1 VRRDRTSGNERLHL
15 NPHLAAVA
23 ALAAGFILAPL
34 GMLAQERPLVTI
46 EQDCR
51 AFAIAPDNRI
61 VYAVPRM
68 KRMKKLIIE
77 RDEIWIASPK
87 GGQKQIVDVNKFMP
101 VPPPSSYMVD
111 SLAWSPDG
119 QRIAVNMTT
128 QKPASVDEP
137 ASGGKSVALVDDKG
151 GEIKVQGLSTRFIEN
166 ASHATWLADGATVVY
181 TTPTRP
187 YQIFRVNPAKG
198 GAKALFEGSTFVAV
212 AWDAERNQA
221 FAVSENLSIHGRQT
235 LVQLDLVH
243 ETVKEIA
250 RVDAYQGE
258 LIVSPSGKKIAYF
271 SDGDVLQVIEL
282 ADPSRP
288 VHRPAGV
295 GEIAWGPDEKRVL
308 LKRGPD
314 EESGDIVWVGIY
326 DGSFVPALHGLR
338 YHAFEIAPD
347 GESIAVTDPGKNVL
361 KLYPLR

>member
-1 VRRDRTSGNERLHL
+1 MTRDRTAGNERLRVNRHFAA
-15 NPHLAAVA
+15 AAV
-23 ALAAGFILAPL
+23 LAAGFLLAPL
-34 GMLAQERPLVTI
+34 AMPAQEKPLVTI
-46 EQDCR
+46 EEDCR

-68 KRMKKLIIE
+68 KRAKKLVIE
-77 RDEIWIASPK
+77 RDDIWIASPK
-87 GGQKQIVDVNKFMP
+87 GGQKQIVNVNKFMP

-119 QRIAVNMTT
+119 QRIAVSMTT

-137 ASGGKSVALVDDKG
+137 ASGGKSVALLDDKG
-151 GEIKVQGLSTRFIEN
+151 AEIKVQGLSTRFIEN

-181 TTPTRP
+181 MTPTRP
-187 YQIFRVNPAKG
+187 YQIFRVNPSQG
-198 GAKALFEGSTFVAV
+198 SPKALFEGNSFVAV
-212 AWDAERNQA
+212 TWDARRDQA

-258 LIVSPSGKKIAYF
+258 LTVSPSGKKIAYF
-271 SDGDVLQVIEL
+271 SDGDILQVIDL

-288 VHRPAGV
+288 IHVPAGV
-295 GEIAWGPDEKRVL
+295 GQIVWGPDERRVL

-314 EESGDIVWVGIY
+314 DQSSDLVWVGIY
-326 DGSFVPALHGLR
+326 DGSFVPALYGLS
-338 YHAFEIAPD
+338 YHAFEVAPD
-347 GESIAVTDPGKNVL
+347 GETVAVTEPGKNVL

>member
-1 VRRDRTSGNERLHL
+1 MRDRTPGNERLHL
-15 NPHLAAVA
+15 DAHLAAVA
-23 ALAAGFILAPL
+23 VLAAVLVVTPLA
-34 GMLAQERPLVTI
+34 MLAQEKPLVII
-46 EQDCR
+46 EEDCR

-61 VYAVPRM
+61 AYAVPRM

-137 ASGGKSVALVDDKG
+137 ASGGKSVALLDDKG

-187 YQIFRVNPAKG
+187 YQIFRVNPAQG
-198 GAKALFEGSTFVAV
+198 GPKALFEGSTFVAV

-221 FAVSENLSIHGRQT
+221 FAVAENLSVHGHQS
-235 LVQLDLVH
+235 LMQLDLAH

-250 RVDAYQGE
+250 HVDAYQGE

-295 GEIAWGPDEKRVL
+295 GEIGWGPDEKRVL

-314 EESGDIVWVGIY
+314 DQSSDLVWVGIY
-326 DGSFVPALHGLR
+326 DGSFVPALHGLS
-338 YHAFEIAPD
+338 YHAFGIAPD
-347 GESIAVTDPGKNVL
+347 GEAIAVTEPGKNIL
-361 KLYPLR
+361 KMYQLR

>member
-1 VRRDRTSGNERLHL
+1 
-15 NPHLAAVA
+15 LAAVA

-34 GMLAQERPLVTI
+34 AMLAQEKPLVTI

-51 AFAIAPDNRI
+51 TFAIAPDNRI

-68 KRMKKLIIE
+68 KRIKKLIIE

-137 ASGGKSVALVDDKG
+137 ASGGKAVALLDDKG

-198 GAKALFEGSTFVAV
+198 GARALFEGSTFEAV

-250 RVDAYQGE
+250 RMDAYQGE

-271 SDGDVLQVIEL
+271 SDGDVLEVIDL

-295 GEIAWGPDEKRVL
+295 GEIVWGPDERRVL

-314 EESGDIVWVGIY
+314 EETGDIVWVGIY
-326 DGSFVPALHGLR
+326 DGSFVPALHGLG

-347 GESIAVTDPGKNVL
+347 GETIAVTEPGKNVL